1 MVLDSTIKDESTN
14 PRFYSRS
21 PSAPPFGRVE
31 RFLTTPRFGSADV
44 PHLPSAPMVL
54 TWGLQLPASRSSE
67 SEPWR
72 PSLLAIS
79 RFRFLRCEHT
89 QSMLVSRFLEIRP
102 KQGDWSSLLSEIWP
116 VTKDA
121 VTWPPPATF
130 VIGGRPSIATLMDR
144 WRVGTEVQHSP
155 QL

>member
-1 MVLDSTIKDESTN
+1 MVLDSIKDESTN

-21 PSAPPFGRVE
+21 ECAAFRQSRTIPDHAQIWIGRCSASALGAYGTDVGI
-31 RFLTTPRFGSADV
+31 TTPSVPKFGIGTVATFIV
-44 PHLPSAPMVL
+44 
-54 TWGLQLPASRSSE
+54 GY
-67 SEPWR
+67 
-72 PSLLAIS
+72 LAVQVFAM
-79 RFRFLRCEHT
+79 RAHPEH
-89 QSMLVSRFLEIRP
+89 VSKSIPEIRP